1 MEVSFSKKYRKVFKV
16 AKTTFVVRRKMAK
29 KLTEEEMLEEALKD
43 PKIKRVWGALKDI
56 IPEAVAEYKERK
68 EHERSIDS

>member
-1 MEVSFSKKYRKVFKV
+1 M
-16 AKTTFVVRRKMAK
+16 TG

-68 EHERSIDS
+68 ERERPTGS